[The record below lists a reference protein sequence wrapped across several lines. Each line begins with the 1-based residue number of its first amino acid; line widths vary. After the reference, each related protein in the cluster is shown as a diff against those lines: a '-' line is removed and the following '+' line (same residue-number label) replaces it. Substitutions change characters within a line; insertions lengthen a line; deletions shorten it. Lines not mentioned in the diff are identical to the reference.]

1 MDVRATELVARPT
14 ATERERWESLVT
26 ISILRAARG
35 EKTAA
40 IKGGSP
46 ESSVLCQ

>member
-26 ISILRAARG
+26 ISILRSARG
-35 EKTAA
+35 EKTAL
-40 IKGGSP
+40 IKELPP
-46 ESSVLCQ
+46 ESSALCQ